1 MLYAACNDLNAFVQ
15 DAEPVP
21 FQADTFNDGIR
32 HQQVADGGSASG
44 MYVVSLEV
52 NVVDGAII
60 SERLARS
67 NAPVVPQE
75 LIAEVPGGL
84 RCWRNGGKRP
94 RALHAG
100 DGCWNTQ
107 HCDTTDDD
115 A

>member
-1 MLYAACNDLNAFVQ
+1 
-15 DAEPVP
+15 
-21 FQADTFNDGIR
+21 
-32 HQQVADGGSASG
+32 
-44 MYVVSLEV
+44 
-52 NVVDGAII
+52 
-60 SERLARS
+60 
-67 NAPVVPQE
+67 
-75 LIAEVPGGL
+75 L